1 MQTNNFADGVLPIT
15 AGPVLER
22 DGVRRCRVLIA
33 VAGSASTSDAEA
45 MLRRTAPEAGDMR
58 LASVKFL
65 DQVEGKG
72 TRFFRAE
79 YASGSPVA
87 AAGNLAGSFGCGA
100 VLNPCPTEIGL
111 HTAGQFQAVATVLTK
126 RRELPVSTSDGH
138 RTLTEFWSFAS
149 GVVDDAQ
156 ALARVLPR
164 LKPDRDGLPR
174 RTVRQIHRE
183 SGARITRTYQVQF
196 STKPV
201 EVPAT
206 GD

>member
-45 MLRRTAPEAGDMR
+45 MLRRTAPEAGGMR

-79 YASGSPVA
+79 YTSGTPVS
-87 AAGNLAGSFGCGA
+87 AAGSVAGSFRCGD
-100 VLNPCPTEIGL
+100 VLDPCPTGL
-111 HTAGQFQAVATVLTK
+111 LSHQTSGQLQAVAVLTK
-126 RRELPVSTSDGH
+126 TRESSPATIDGH
-138 RTLTEFWSFAS
+138 RTRVAFWSFRS
-149 GVVDDAQ
+149 GLLSDAK
-156 ALARVLPR
+156 ALADVSPR
-164 LKPDRDGLPR
+164 FGLELDGLPR
-174 RTVRQIHRE
+174 RTVRMVHRKD
-183 SGARITRTYQVQF
+183 GPQITRFYEVTF

-201 EVPAT
+201 EVPAAGT
-206 GD
+206 